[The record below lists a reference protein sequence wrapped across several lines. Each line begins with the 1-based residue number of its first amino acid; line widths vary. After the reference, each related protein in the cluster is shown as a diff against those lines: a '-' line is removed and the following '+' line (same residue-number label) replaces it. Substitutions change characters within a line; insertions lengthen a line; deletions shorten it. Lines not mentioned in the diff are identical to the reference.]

1 MNKKKLG
8 SSLILLLT
16 AAIWGFAFV
25 AQKTG
30 MDHVGPFT
38 FNAFR
43 FTIGAFCVL
52 AFSILMD
59 KRKQL
64 TGAAVEHPYFI
75 DKKPDKTLFT
85 AGILCGL
92 CLFTG
97 SSLQQAALQFTT
109 VSKCSFITALY
120 MVMVPIL
127 SVLLRK
133 KISVNSWIGVLLSAV
148 GFYFLCLLPG
158 ELSMNRG
165 DFLTLL
171 GSLFW
176 AVQIMVIDHFVNR
189 TDGVKM
195 AALQFIVTAVL
206 SIIFALVLESISLS
220 SIAAA
225 AVPILYGGFLSV
237 GVAFTLQIVGQ
248 KNTPPTLAS
257 LILSLE
263 SVFAVVGGAWILHES
278 LTDREALGCVLIFAG
293 VLIAQIPVQNFFR
306 KMQK

>member
-1 MNKKKLG
+1 MSKKNFA

-43 FTIGAFCVL
+43 FSIGACCVL
-52 AFSILMD
+52 AFSIIMD
-59 KRKQL
+59 KRKL
-64 TGAAVEHPYFI
+64 LSGTPAEHPYFVN
-75 DKKPDKTLFT
+75 KKPDKQLFT

-97 SSLQQAALQFTT
+97 SSLQQVALQFTT
-109 VSKCSFITALY
+109 VSKCSFITAMY
-120 MVMVPIL
+120 MVMVPII

-133 KISVNSWIGVLLSAV
+133 KISANSWIGVILSAT

-158 ELSMNRG
+158 ELSMNLG
-165 DFLTLL
+165 DLLTLL

-176 AVQIMVIDHFVNR
+176 AVQIMVIDHYVSK

-195 AALQFIVTAVL
+195 AALQFIITAIL
-206 SIIFALVLESISLS
+206 SIIFSLVLESFTLS
-220 SIAAA
+220 DILSA

-263 SVFAVVGGAWILHES
+263 SVFAVVGGAWILGES
-278 LTDREALGCVLIFAG
+278 LTSRETLGCILIFAG
-293 VLIAQIPVQNFFR
+293 VLAAQIPVQTFLR
-306 KMQK
+306 KRQK